1 MIQMFVWYVHHFYL
15 PNKLLARWN
24 MVPPPC
30 RILDILQRR
39 SLCRQTQHIHH
50 PTEGGKCH
58 ETSGAQSWLVS
69 AIEGA
74 RGQVTGCILIK
85 EFRELL
91 HAIIL
96 VGTRGPLSLKDD
108 HPVANFENSRDEREC
123 GLAQEYQEYRVPTY
137 IKELSRKNTDMIYF
151 SRGRQW

>member
-1 MIQMFVWYVHHFYL
+1 VEHGS
-15 PNKLLARWN
+15 A
-24 MVPPPC
+24 PPPR
-30 RILDILQRR
+30 RILNILQRR
-39 SLCRQTQHIHH
+39 SLCRQAQHIHH

-96 VGTRGPLSLKDD
+96 KKAGTRA
-108 HPVANFENSRDEREC
+108 VIER
-123 GLAQEYQEYRVPTY
+123 
-137 IKELSRKNTDMIYF
+137 
-151 SRGRQW
+151 